1 MFEFIESN
9 NINNQLFN
17 FINSLRN
24 FILRK
29 NIKVDSF
36 VVLHLAARYLIME
49 YDRILI
55 PDWVE
60 KLALAKIDDWRDAL
74 NQVRMNLLDNEEEE

>member
-17 FINSLRN
+17 FINSLRI

-36 VVLHLAARYLIME
+36 VVLHLAARYLFME

-55 PDWVE
+55 PDWVT
-60 KLALAKIDDWRDAL
+60 KLALAKIDDWRDVL
-74 NQVRMNLLDNEEEE
+74 NQVRMNLLDDEEEE

>member
-36 VVLHLAARYLIME
+36 VVLHLAARYLVME

-55 PDWVE
+55 PDWVA
-60 KLALAKIDDWRDAL
+60 KLALAKIDDWRDVL
-74 NQVRMNLLDNEEEE
+74 NQVRMNLLDDEEEE